1 MKGIQL
7 QRGGLML
14 LNTPEALDHRPK
26 TLAAMLRIFRTKEVA
41 PSEIFIEG
49 ILLRDFKFD
58 EIKILTLD
66 YFVLHYFRQF

>member
-1 MKGIQL
+1 
-7 QRGGLML
+7 ML
-14 LNTPEALDHRPK
+14 LDTPEALDHGHI

-58 EIKILTLD
+58 EIKILTLH
-66 YFVLHYFRQF
+66 YFVLHYFRQFLEGLLLSLRY